1 MPQVQLSEYDNS
13 WYSSTR
19 CKLVEILWYFTGA
32 PLIRFSLLP
41 FSFVRSFLLR
51 LFGAE
56 VARGVVLKPGIRV
69 KYPWLLSVGNHAWIG
84 EDVWIDNLAPV
95 IVGANACISQGAYL
109 CTGSH
114 DWSDPAFGLRLGP
127 IKVEDGAWIGART
140 MICPGV
146 RIEECAVAAA
156 GSIVTKNIPA
166 FEIHA
171 GNPARFVRI
180 RQILNQE
187 KPPEMTGIGSP
198 SAPSDLPKPFD
209 SSAYSASQSQ
219 SK

>member
-127 IKVEDGAWIGART
+127 IKVEDGAWIGARA

-146 RIEECAVAAA
+146 RIEQCAVASA
-156 GSIVTKNIPA
+156 GSVVTRDIPA

-171 GNPARFVRI
+171 GNPARFVRT
-180 RQILNQE
+180 RQILIKG
-187 KPPEMTGIGSP
+187 KPPEMTESECR
-198 SAPSDLPKPFD
+198 SAPSDSLNP
-209 SSAYSASQSQ
+209 SVYSASSASQSQ
-219 SK
+219 SE